1 MKKYDFVANLKAWL
15 IVSGAIMLVGLACL
29 CIFGVELDISFKGGT
44 RIQYSYEQ
52 APDLDAFEKAA
63 EEVLGGDVEIAKDEG
78 GEHSLVTVTMT
89 DNISGDQQESLHER
103 VKKDF
108 PDSNLEVFNS
118 NTLSA
123 SMGTKFLLRCLLA
136 LAIAAVLLIVYVGF
150 RFRKIGGIPAGISAL
165 IALVHD
171 LLIVFFTFVIF
182 GIELDNN
189 FVAVML
195 TILGYSLN
203 DTIVI
208 FDRIRS
214 LRRRSDAPLE
224 EVVNDSLHHVL
235 RRTII
240 TTVTTCVAILAVL
253 GVALAMGVDSIISFA
268 LPMLFGAISGSY
280 SSLFLSG
287 PIWVRWMNA
296 IEKKDAKK
304 GNKKGYKK

>member
-1 MKKYDFVANLKAWL
+1 MLKNYNFVANLKRAL
-15 IVSGAIMLVGLACL
+15 IISAAIMLVGVACL
-29 CIFGVELDISFKGGT
+29 AIFGVEMDISFKGGT
-44 RIQYSYEQ
+44 RIQYSYTE
-52 APDLDAFEKAA
+52 APDLGKLEAAA
-63 EEVLGGDVEIAKDEG
+63 EEVLGGSVEIAKDEG
-78 GEHSLVTVTMT
+78 GETKLVTITMT
-89 DNISGDQQESLHER
+89 DNISSDDQQALHER
-103 VKKDF
+103 VAKDF
-108 PDSNLEVFNS
+108 PDSKMTVFNS

-123 SMGTKFLLRCLLA
+123 SMGSKFLLRCLLA
-136 LAIAAVLLIVYVGF
+136 LALAAILLVVYVGF
-150 RFRKIGGIPAGISAL
+150 RFRKIGGITAGVAAL
-165 IALVHD
+165 IALLHD

-208 FDRIRS
+208 FDRVRTIS
-214 LRRRSDAPLE
+214 RRSDASLE
-224 EVVNDSLHHVL
+224 EIVNESLHNVM

-240 TTVTTCVAILAVL
+240 TTVTTCLAILAVL

-268 LPMLFGAISGSY
+268 LPMLLGAISGSY

-296 IEKKDAKK
+296 REKKSKK
-304 GNKKGYKK
+304 K

>member
-1 MKKYDFVANLKAWL
+1 MMKNYDFVGNLKRAL
-15 IVSGAIMLVGLACL
+15 IISAAIMLVGVACL
-29 CIFGVELDISFKGGT
+29 AIFGVKLDISFKGGS
-44 RIQYSYEQ
+44 RFQYEYTET
-52 APDLDAFEKAA
+52 PDLNKI
-63 EEVLGGDVEIAKDEG
+63 EEVAEDVLGTDVEVVKEEG
-78 GEHSLVTVTMT
+78 GTSKLVTLTLTKRVSNAKRTALHTNLGKAVPQLKT
-89 DNISGDQQESLHER
+89 DTPYSQ
-103 VKKDF
+103 
-108 PDSNLEVFNS
+108 

-123 SMGTKFLLRCLLA
+123 SMGTKFLLRCVLA
-136 LAIAAVLLIVYVGF
+136 LGLAAVLLIVYVGF
-150 RFRKIGGIPAGISAL
+150 RFRKIGGVTAGVSAL

-208 FDRIRS
+208 FDRVRT
-214 LRRRSDAPLE
+214 LRRRSDAPLAD
-224 EVVNDSLHHVL
+224 VVNDSLHHVL

-253 GVALAMGVDSIISFA
+253 VVAIVMGVDSIVSFA
-268 LPMLFGAISGSY
+268 LPMLLGAISGSY

-287 PIWVRWMNA
+287 PIWVKWMERK
-296 IEKKDAKK
+296 EKKAAAKA
-304 GNKKGYKK
+304 

>member
-1 MKKYDFVANLKAWL
+1 MLKNYNFVANLKRAL
-15 IVSGAIMLVGLACL
+15 IISAAIMLVGVACL
-29 CIFGVELDISFKGGT
+29 AIFGVELDISFKGGT
-44 RIQYSYEQ
+44 RIQYSYTE
-52 APDLDAFEKAA
+52 APDLGKLEAAA
-63 EEVLGGDVEIAKDEG
+63 EEVLGGSVEIAKDEG
-78 GEHSLVTVTMT
+78 GETKLVTITMT
-89 DNISGDQQESLHER
+89 DNISSDDQQALHER
-103 VKKDF
+103 VAKDF
-108 PDSNLEVFNS
+108 PDSKMTVFNS

-123 SMGTKFLLRCLLA
+123 SMGSKFLLRCLLA
-136 LAIAAVLLIVYVGF
+136 LALAAILLVVYVGF
-150 RFRKIGGIPAGISAL
+150 RFRKIGGITAGVAAL
-165 IALVHD
+165 IALLHD

-208 FDRIRS
+208 FDRVRTIS
-214 LRRRSDAPLE
+214 RRSDASLE
-224 EVVNDSLHHVL
+224 EIVNESLHNVM

-240 TTVTTCVAILAVL
+240 TTVTTCLAILAVL

-268 LPMLFGAISGSY
+268 LPMLLGAISGSY

-296 IEKKDAKK
+296 REKKSKK
-304 GNKKGYKK
+304 K

>member
-1 MKKYDFVANLKAWL
+1 MKNYNFVANLKRAL
-15 IVSGAIMLVGLACL
+15 IISAAIMLVGVACL
-29 CIFGVELDISFKGGT
+29 AIFGVELDISFKGGT
-44 RIQYSYEQ
+44 RIQYSYTE
-52 APDLDAFEKAA
+52 APDLGKLEAAA
-63 EEVLGGDVEIAKDEG
+63 EEVLGGSVEIAKDEG
-78 GEHSLVTVTMT
+78 GETKLVTITMT
-89 DNISGDQQESLHER
+89 DNISSDDQQTLHER
-103 VKKDF
+103 VAKDF
-108 PDSNLEVFNS
+108 PDSKMTVFNS

-123 SMGTKFLLRCLLA
+123 SMGSKFLLRCLLA
-136 LAIAAVLLIVYVGF
+136 LGLAAILLVVYVGF
-150 RFRKIGGIPAGISAL
+150 RFRKIGGITAGVAAL
-165 IALVHD
+165 IALLHD

-208 FDRIRS
+208 FDRVRTIS
-214 LRRRSDAPLE
+214 RRSDASLE
-224 EVVNDSLHHVL
+224 DIVNESLHNVM

-240 TTVTTCVAILAVL
+240 TTVTTCLAILAVL

-268 LPMLFGAISGSY
+268 LPMLLGAISGSY

-296 IEKKDAKK
+296 IEKKGKK
-304 GNKKGYKK
+304 K